1 MEKLMVTK
9 DVYRMLL
16 AFVVW
21 ALVSGLQ
28 GEFWTIWT
36 WFDGLAASV
45 MAWIVAGVLAIGAI
59 NWVMENWGKE

>member
-1 MEKLMVTK
+1 MVTK

-36 WFDGLAASV
+36 WFDGLAVQPFYV
-45 MAWIVAGVLAIGAI
+45 MAWLVAIVLAIGAI
-59 NWVMENWGKE
+59 TYVMENWGKE